1 MPLRALQMRDVV
13 LIECEPPSRP
23 FGNDSLSLNKFDR
36 LIIEFG
42 KPGHVF
48 EVDRVRQSAQHL
60 KAGFRKQ
67 VAGDRNIV
75 ALRHV
80 PDAHKLA
87 YTADALQIG
96 HQDVG
101 GAQLQHAPET
111 VARIFSFPARYW
123 RVERGGHARESVEI
137 PS

>member
-1 MPLRALQMRDVV
+1 DVV

-23 FGNDSLSLNKFDR
+23 FRNDSLSLNEYDR

-48 EVDRVRQSAQHL
+48 EVDRIREGAQDL
-60 KAGFRKQ
+60 QAGFRKQ

-101 GAQLQHAPET
+101 GAQLQPAPRS
-111 VARIFSFPARYW
+111 VARRFSLRAR
-123 RVERGGHARESVEI
+123 
-137 PS
+137 